1 MPKRDYPRYQEG
13 GEMPSDIKR
22 LLLGSTRVSEF
33 PLGGGMPSDIKRLL
47 RGIARLPGAIGGLP
61 GAIGGLWE
69 DYKEGMSA
77 DEGMS
82 PRDRL
87 ILQEG
92 LQGDAAA
99 EENARRLE
107 ERLSPRTDRTNRQLL
122 EWAEETG
129 GLNPRRE
136 RLQQRPSWQLASGGP
151 VGYSNGGQTPDL
163 DDLIRILDQA
173 QESGGHTRPLRD
185 LLDARPFDDSTI
197 DAIEDLI
204 YDPFEGGYS
213 TLSPGDVELLD
224 ELRHSLE
231 GMDYSEGLG
240 EGRGFRTGR
249 FAPGTM
255 RGRAL
260 DLWRPLRKGI
270 RSIPLSVGALGPLG
284 DLFELGATPVDVG
297 GGRDYV
303 RDRIAQSRSS
313 AASVLPEL
321 IRRRN
326 ARREASGRYR
336 GTQFEQLEDLLPYT
350 GPRLPIGRASGGV
363 IGFQGGGAPA
373 QQRSVQS
380 YVSPEV
386 AEPYANLVGRIGEV
400 GAQPYT
406 PYEGQRLAA
415 TTPEQAAARAAYY
428 QYGTGAGPTG
438 TRQAAKTYGDVAS
451 QFAQTAQTAAA
462 PAMSKGA
469 DLEAYKSQYTQGAID
484 PQLRQIE
491 QQAQTQMSELG
502 SRAGAAGAF
511 GGYRHGIQEGQI
523 AGGAAQRAAD
533 VTAKGHQQAFQDA
546 VTRFESDRAAQQAGT
561 GQQMQ
566 ALTGIA
572 NIGTAQAAV
581 GRDEQRQQL
590 ERLQGMEQAAART
603 QQEQQRDYDIAYQDF
618 QRQERHPQ
626 ERAEWELS
634 AMSQLPYQNTQV
646 ISDHFQEPSTAS
658 NILGAVGAHEEYK
671 AEQTAEGD
679 TTAETPDMF
688 EGDPPPGGEEDPI
701 SGEVIYDSD
710 TTGGEEVGGNP
721 VVDVR
726 GGGYIGS
733 SGILA
738 PYHKKLI
745 DGLYAGGRV
754 SY

>member
-1 MPKRDYPRYQEG
+1 MPKRDYPRYQE
-13 GEMPSDIKR
+13 
-22 LLLGSTRVSEF
+22 
-33 PLGGGMPSDIKRLL
+33 GGGMPSDIKRLL

-92 LQGDAAA
+92 LQGDAAT

-107 ERLSPRTDRTNRQLL
+107 ERLNPRTDRTNRQLL
-122 EWAEETG
+122 EWA
-129 GLNPRRE
+129 RRE
-136 RLQQRPSWQLASGGP
+136 RLQERPAWQLASGGP
-151 VGYSNGGQTPDL
+151 VGYSNGGQTPGLAERIGVNRNLEELLRALDQPQGYGEYRRPL
-163 DDLIRILDQA
+163 DDL
-173 QESGGHTRPLRD
+173 RD
-185 LLDARPFDDSTI
+185 LNPDWLPDDWLDDYEI
-197 DAIEDLI
+197 LEED
-204 YDPFEGGYS
+204 FRTS
-213 TLSPGDVELLD
+213 S
-224 ELRHSLE
+224 

-249 FAPGTM
+249 SAPGTM

-260 DLWRPLRKGI
+260 DLWRPLQKG
-270 RSIPLSVGALGPLG
+270 VGSLLGAIAMSGPLG

-313 AASVLPEL
+313 AASLLPEL

-350 GPRLPIGRASGGV
+350 GPRLPIGRASGGI

-386 AEPYANLVGRIGEV
+386 AQPYANLVGRIGQV

-671 AEQTAEGD
+671 AGQTAEGD
-679 TTAETPDMF
+679 PTAETPDMF
-688 EGDPPPGGEEDPI
+688 EGDPPPGGEEDPT

>member
-13 GEMPSDIKR
+13 G
-22 LLLGSTRVSEF
+22 
-33 PLGGGMPSDIKRLL
+33 GMPSDIMRLL

-61 GAIGGLWE
+61 EAIGGLWE

-77 DEGMS
+77 YEGLS

-87 ILQEG
+87 ILEEG
-92 LQGDAAA
+92 LLDEAATEA
-99 EENARRLE
+99 NRRRLE
-107 ERLSPRTDRTNRQLL
+107 ERLNPRTDRTNRQLL
-122 EWAEETG
+122 EWA
-129 GLNPRRE
+129 RRE
-136 RLQQRPSWQLASGGP
+136 RLQERPAWQLASGGP

-163 DDLIRILDQA
+163 DNLIRILLDQA
-173 QESGGHTRPLRD
+173 QESEGYTRPLRD

-197 DAIEDLI
+197 DAIEDII
-204 YDPFEGGYS
+204 YDRFEGGYS
-213 TLSPGDVELLD
+213 TLSPGDAELLD

-240 EGRGFRTGR
+240 EGRGFHTGR
-249 FAPGTM
+249 SAPGTM

-260 DLWRPLRKGI
+260 DLWRPLQKGI

-284 DLFELGATPVDVG
+284 ALFELGADIAMSPEEL
-297 GGRDYV
+297 GGRRNYV
-303 RDRIAQSRSS
+303 RDMIAQSRSS
-313 AASVLPEL
+313 AASLLPEL

-326 ARREASGRYR
+326 A
-336 GTQFEQLEDLLPYT
+336 
-350 GPRLPIGRASGGV
+350 IGRASGGI

-386 AEPYANLVGRIGEV
+386 AQPYANLVGRIGQV

-451 QFAQTAQTAAA
+451 QFAQTAQTAAD
-462 PAMSKGA
+462 PALSKDA
-469 DLEAYKSQYTQGAID
+469 DLEAYKSQYVEGAID

-491 QQAQTQMSELG
+491 RQAQTQMSELG

-546 VTRFESDRAAQQAGT
+546 VTRFEADRAAQQAGT

-590 ERLQGMEQAAART
+590 ERLQAMEQAAART

-646 ISDHFQEPSTAS
+646 ISDHFQQPSTAS

-671 AEQTAEGD
+671 AQETAEGD
-679 TTAETPDMF
+679 PTTETTDVT
-688 EGDPPPGGEEDPI
+688 PPEEQVDDAGELI
-701 SGEVIYDSD
+701 
-710 TTGGEEVGGNP
+710 TGA
-721 VVDVR
+721 